1 MKNKLVTGHLP
12 AIITILIWGT
22 TFVAS
27 KILLD
32 VYSPIEVLFMR
43 FILGYAAL
51 GLASVPELLSSKS
64 KSKSQSQSKSQSTQ
78 NLSPTSAGSQL
89 TQNPNSSG
97 AGPQVAQTPNSSG
110 AGPSPSPIPIPS
122 PSPKFSWKQEIYFAA
137 AGLMGVTVY
146 FLMENTALL
155 YSTASNV
162 GILVAVSPL
171 FAAILSGLFL
181 REEKLGHRFYIGFG
195 VAMAG
200 IVLVSLNGNFVLKL
214 NPAGDLLAVAAAFAW
229 AVYSILQKKIQPFGY
244 SVVALTRKCFFYG
257 LVFMVPFMIGMGFHP
272 DMTALM
278 KPSILFPVLYLGLGA
293 SAICYATWNF
303 ALHALGP
310 VKVSVY
316 IYLIPFV
323 GIVFAAIIL
332 HEKITWAALAGVGL
346 ILAGLYLSEN
356 SFGKAKTGAEPAP
369 VPVENEDSSD
379 LL

>member
-12 AIITILIWGT
+12 ALITILIWGT

-32 VYSPIEVLFMR
+32 VFSPIEVLFMR

-51 GLASVPELLSSKS
+51 CLASVPELLSAKKKS
-64 KSKSQSQSKSQSTQ
+64 
-78 NLSPTSAGSQL
+78 
-89 TQNPNSSG
+89 NPK
-97 AGPQVAQTPNSSG
+97 
-110 AGPSPSPIPIPS
+110 
-122 PSPKFSWKQEIYFAA
+122 PKFAWRQEIYFAA

-146 FLMENTALL
+146 FLMENTALTF
-155 YSTASNV
+155 STASNV

-181 REEKLGHRFYIGFG
+181 REEHLGKRFFIGFG

-200 IVLVSLNGNFVLKL
+200 IILVSLNGNFVLKL
-214 NPAGDLLAVAAAFAW
+214 NPTGDLLAVAAAFAW

-244 SVVALTRKCFFYG
+244 SVVVLTRKCFFYG
-257 LVFMVPFMIGMGFHP
+257 LVFMIPFMIGMGFSP

-278 KPSILFPVLYLGLGA
+278 KPSILFPILYLGLGA

-323 GIVFAAIIL
+323 GIVFAGIIL

-356 SFGKAKTGAEPAP
+356 SFGKAKTGAEPLP
-369 VPVENEDSSD
+369 VPVAVDEDSSD
-379 LL
+379 PV

>member
-1 MKNKLVTGHLP
+1 MNGKFVRGHLP

-27 KILLD
+27 KILLE

-51 GLASVPELLSSKS
+51 CLASVPELLSRKL
-64 KSKSQSQSKSQSTQ
+64 KPK
-78 NLSPTSAGSQL
+78 L
-89 TQNPNSSG
+89 TAKPKPKLT
-97 AGPQVAQTPNSSG
+97 AKPK
-110 AGPSPSPIPIPS
+110 
-122 PSPKFSWKQEIYFAA
+122 PKFAWKQEIYFAA

-146 FLMENTALL
+146 FLMENTALV

-181 REEKLGHRFYIGFG
+181 REEKLGRRFYIGFA

-244 SVVALTRKCFFYG
+244 TVVALTRKCFFYG
-257 LVFMVPFMIGMGFHP
+257 LLFMIPFMIGMGFHP
-272 DMTALM
+272 DTAALM
-278 KPSILFPVLYLGLGA
+278 KPAILFPVLYLGLGA

-323 GIVFAAIIL
+323 GIVFANIIL

-356 SFGKAKTGAEPAP
+356 SFGKAKTGAEPKP
-369 VPVENEDSSD
+369 VPVAVDDSAD
-379 LL
+379 PL